1 MMKKRI
7 AAALAVTMLAGA
19 LGTTALAAGEN
30 STDVTVKV
38 TSTAPDQMSVTVPTT
53 LAIAVVGGGSNASVA
68 PTTLIG
74 SSFTDAGE
82 MQGAGDT
89 AGVGSLSFANA
100 SKTGAGADMD
110 VTINSAVVT
119 NNSGSKWTLVDSA
132 LGTIAGDKWKMN
144 LSLNDQ
150 KAIATPG
157 NDSAAINFS
166 NLTIA
171 GGKSKAVTVKAAAG
185 GNATLYGTEDAGLN
199 KAYVIEW
206 SISKVTE

>member
-19 LGTTALAAGEN
+19 LGTTALAADEN

-38 TSTAPDQMSVTVPTT
+38 TSKAPDQMSVTVPTT
-53 LAIAVVGGGSNASVA
+53 LAVAVIGGGSNAGVS

-100 SKTGAGADMD
+100 SKTGEGADMD
-110 VTINSAVVT
+110 VKIDSAVVT
-119 NNSGSKWTLVDSA
+119 NNAGSKWTLVDASLATTSA
-132 LGTIAGDKWKMN
+132 DKFKMN

-150 KAIATPG
+150 KAIAVPG
-157 NDSAAINFS
+157 NESAALNFS
-166 NLTIA
+166 NLTIV

-185 GNATLYGTEDAGLN
+185 GNATLYTSEDEGLN
-199 KAYVIEW
+199 KAFVIEW
-206 SISKVTE
+206 SISKVTP